1 MWCGTMQEIKNNFNM
16 RTTAFSLMLTIL
28 SFNLTLAQVADKP
41 EDICPLLVGESLPNA
56 TLKDERGRSV
66 DFLST
71 VYEKPTVVIF
81 YRGSWCPHC
90 VKHLSG
96 VAAIEQEI
104 MRLGFQILAISVD
117 DPINLDP
124 MTSETTGNYT
134 LLSDPEGKLTTKMG
148 LAFSPNAKTKD
159 LMNKKSK
166 GVIAEALPVPALFIV
181 DTKGVILFEHIS
193 PNYKER
199 IQEKMLLAVLKS
211 L

>member
-1 MWCGTMQEIKNNFNM
+1 MKSTRFILLF
-16 RTTAFSLMLTIL
+16 TIL
-28 SFNLTLAQVADKP
+28 SFNLTLAQEPEKA
-41 EDICPLLVGESLPNA
+41 EDICPLLVGESFPNA
-56 TLKDERGRSV
+56 TLKDERGRPV
-66 DFLST
+66 DLLST
-71 VYEKPTVVIF
+71 VYEKPSVIIF

-90 VKHLSG
+90 VKHLSA
-96 VAAIEQEI
+96 VATVEQEI

-117 DPINLDP
+117 DPLNLEP
-124 MTSETTGNYT
+124 MASETSGSYT

-159 LMNKKSK
+159 LMAKKSK
-166 GVIAEALPVPALFIV
+166 GTVAEVLPVPSLFIV

-199 IQEKMLLAVLKS
+199 IAEKMLLAVLKS